1 MAVTIQDIAQHLNL
15 AVSTVSKALNNYPDV
30 SQQTK
35 DRVIEVAREL
45 SYYPS
50 APARNL
56 RRRRTDKIG
65 FLFSFPITAISEYV
79 SKLITGAIIAAEK
92 EGYNL
97 ILYPLLED
105 QLENLTRICRA
116 REIDGLLVLNR
127 AGIDQILAVLEQE
140 AIPFVLVDRRAEQPD
155 ISFVSSDHY
164 HGALLIMRHL
174 VGLGHKRIGYTSRP
188 LLGITS
194 RDRLTGYKQVLEEAG
209 LPFDGSLVVPTDTDL
224 RSGYHA
230 MKKLLD
236 LPDPPT
242 AVFAIHDLIALECL
256 RAATDRGL
264 RVPEDVAIVGFDN
277 WHFSESTKPPLTSV
291 RIPLTEIGR
300 LATETV
306 LTCISE
312 NNPSPVRLILP
323 VELVVRQSTVGE
335 HAETLIADVAA

>member
-35 DRVIEVAREL
+35 DRVIEVARDFG
-45 SYYPS
+45 YYPS

-65 FLFSFPITAISEYV
+65 FLFSFPITVISEYV
-79 SKLITGAIIAAEK
+79 SKLITGAIIAAEN

-97 ILYPLLED
+97 ILYPLLEN

-127 AGIDQILAVLEQE
+127 AGIDQTLAVLEQE
-140 AIPFVLVDRRAEQPD
+140 AIPFVLVDRRAEQAD

-164 HGALLIMRHL
+164 RGALLIMRHL
-174 VGLGHKRIGYTSRP
+174 IGLGHKRIGYTSRP
-188 LLGITS
+188 LLGITN
-194 RDRLTGYKQVLEEAG
+194 RDRLTGYKQVLKEAE
-209 LPFDGSLVVPTDTDL
+209 LPFDETLVVPTDTDL
-224 RSGYHA
+224 HSGYDA
-230 MKKLLD
+230 MNSLLD

-242 AVFAIHDLIALECL
+242 AVFAIHDLIARECL
-256 RAATDRGL
+256 KAATDRGL

-277 WHFSESTKPPLTSV
+277 WHFSESTRPPLTSV
-291 RIPLTEIGR
+291 HTPQTEIGQ
-300 LATETV
+300 LATETLLAHV
-306 LTCISE
+306 TEPNRL
-312 NNPSPVRLILP
+312 PVRLKLP
-323 VELVVRQSTVGE
+323 VELIVRQSTVGE
-335 HAETLIADVAA
+335 LVDTPALQLAD

>member
-15 AVSTVSKALNNYPDV
+15 ATSTVSKALNNYPDV

-35 DRVIEVAREL
+35 ARVIEVAREL
-45 SYYPS
+45 GYYPS

-164 HGALLIMRHL
+164 SGALLVMRHL
-174 VGLGHKRIGYTSRP
+174 VGLGHRRIGYTSRP
-188 LLGITS
+188 LLGVTN
-194 RDRLTGYKQVLEEAG
+194 RDRLVGYKEVLKEAN
-209 LPFDGSLVVPTDTDL
+209 LPFDENLVVPTDTDL

-230 MKKLLD
+230 MNNLLD

-242 AVFAIHDLIALECL
+242 AVFAVHDLIAIECL

-277 WHFSESTKPPLTSV
+277 WHFSESTQPPLSSV

-306 LTCISE
+306 LTCIGD
-312 NNPSPVRLILP
+312 NNSSPVRLILP
-323 VELVVRQSTVGE
+323 VELVVRQSTAGE
-335 HAETLIADVAA
+335 GVETAIADIAD

>member
-15 AVSTVSKALNNYPDV
+15 AISTVSKALNDYPDV

-35 DRVIEVAREL
+35 DRVTEVARDL
-45 SYYPS
+45 GYYPS

-65 FLFSFPITAISEYV
+65 FLFSFPITVISEYV

-97 ILYPLLED
+97 ILYPLLEN

-127 AGIDQILAVLEQE
+127 TGIDQTLAVLEQE
-140 AIPFVLVDRRAEQPD
+140 AIPFVLVDRRAEQPA
-155 ISFVSSDHY
+155 ISFVSSDHFN
-164 HGALLIMRHL
+164 GALLIMHHL
-174 VGLGHKRIGYTSRP
+174 VGLGHSRIGYTSRP
-188 LLGITS
+188 LLGITN
-194 RDRLTGYKQVLEEAG
+194 RDRLAGYKQALEEAG
-209 LPFDGSLVVPTDTDL
+209 LPFDEKLVVPTETDL
-224 RSGYHA
+224 RSGYEA
-230 MKKLLD
+230 MNKLLD
-236 LPDPPT
+236 LPDSPT

-277 WHFSESTKPPLTSV
+277 WHFAETTKPPLTSV
-291 RIPLTEIGR
+291 HTPQTEIGR
-300 LATETV
+300 LATETLLAHV
-306 LTCISE
+306 AE
-312 NNPSPVRLILP
+312 PSQPPVRLKLP
-323 VELVVRQSTVGE
+323 VELIVRQSTVGE
-335 HAETLIADVAA
+335 SVRTPAVQSAE